1 MGFSPPKVEF
11 QDGFSQNLN
20 HRFSLNYKSLILHPE
35 NRDTNMKRI
44 GEYRKLL
51 GVDQYATLK
60 DLKTVYRNTMKDAH
74 PDKFVNNEAGKADA
88 EEKSKSVIEAY
99 HFLVSINPET
109 QEKYKEEYTETITQ
123 SIIQDFY
130 LEKSILKIQH
140 FNGKMYEYIGV
151 PRNTYIKMV
160 NADSPSRFARRH
172 IYGNFIYRKSGEVMA
187 D

>member
-1 MGFSPPKVEF
+1 
-11 QDGFSQNLN
+11 
-20 HRFSLNYKSLILHPE
+20 
-35 NRDTNMKRI
+35 MKKL

-51 GVDQYATLK
+51 EVDKNVTLK
-60 DLKTVYRNTMKDAH
+60 ELKTIYRNTMKDTH
-74 PDKFVNNEAGKADA
+74 PDKFINDEAGKLEA

-109 QEKYKEEYTETITQ
+109 QEKYKEEYTETITT
-123 SIIQDFY
+123 SNIQDFY
-130 LEKSILKIQH
+130 LEKSILTIQH
-140 FNGKMYEYIGV
+140 LNGNIYEYLSV

-172 IYGNFIYRKSGEVMA
+172 IYGSFVYRKAGEVMA

>member
-20 HRFSLNYKSLILHPE
+20 HRFSFNYKSLILHPE

-51 GVDQYATLK
+51 GVDQSATLK

-74 PDKFVNNEAGKADA
+74 PDKFVNDEAGKADA

-130 LEKSILKIQH
+130 LEKSILKVQH

>member
-1 MGFSPPKVEF
+1 M
-11 QDGFSQNLN
+11 
-20 HRFSLNYKSLILHPE
+20 HPE

-51 GVDQYATLK
+51 GVDQSATLK

-74 PDKFVNNEAGKADA
+74 PDKFVNDEAGKADA

-99 HFLVSINPET
+99 HFLVSINRET

>member
-1 MGFSPPKVEF
+1 
-11 QDGFSQNLN
+11 
-20 HRFSLNYKSLILHPE
+20 
-35 NRDTNMKRI
+35 MKKI
-44 GEYRKLL
+44 GDYRKLL
-51 GVDQYATLK
+51 EVDNTATLK
-60 DLKTVYRNTMKDAH
+60 DLKTIYRNVMKDTH
-74 PDKFVNNEAGKADA
+74 PDKFVNNEEGKLEA

-109 QEKYKEEYTETITQ
+109 QEKYKEEYTDTVSN
-123 SIIQDFY
+123 SIITDFY
-130 LEKSILKIQH
+130 LEKSILKVQH
-140 FNGKMYEYIGV
+140 LNGKMFEYIGV

>member
-20 HRFSLNYKSLILHPE
+20 HRFSFNYKSLILHPE
-35 NRDTNMKRI
+35 NRHTNMKRI

-51 GVDQYATLK
+51 GVDQSTTLK

-74 PDKFVNNEAGKADA
+74 PDKFVNDEAGKADA
-88 EEKSKSVIEAY
+88 EDKSKSVIEAY

>member
-20 HRFSLNYKSLILHPE
+20 HRFSFNYKSLILHPE

-51 GVDQYATLK
+51 GVDQSTTLK

-130 LEKSILKIQH
+130 LEKSILKVQH
-140 FNGKMYEYIGV
+140 FNGKMFEYIGV

-172 IYGNFIYRKSGEVMA
+172 IYGNYVYRKDGEAMV

>member
-20 HRFSLNYKSLILHPE
+20 HRFSFNYKSLILHPE

-51 GVDQYATLK
+51 GVDQSTTLK

-74 PDKFVNNEAGKADA
+74 PDKFVNDEAGKADA

-172 IYGNFIYRKSGEVMA
+172 IYGNFIYRKSGEAMA

>member
-1 MGFSPPKVEF
+1 
-11 QDGFSQNLN
+11 
-20 HRFSLNYKSLILHPE
+20 
-35 NRDTNMKRI
+35 MKKL

-51 GVDQYATLK
+51 EVDKNVTLRE
-60 DLKTVYRNTMKDAH
+60 LKTIYRNTMKDTH
-74 PDKFVNNEAGKADA
+74 PDKFINDEAGKLEA

-109 QEKYKEEYTETITQ
+109 QEKYKEEYTETTTT
-123 SIIQDFY
+123 SNIQDFY
-130 LEKSILKIQH
+130 LEKSILTIQH
-140 FNGKMYEYIGV
+140 LNGNIYEYLGV

-172 IYGNFIYRKSGEVMA
+172 IYGSFVYRKAGEVMA

>member
-1 MGFSPPKVEF
+1 
-11 QDGFSQNLN
+11 
-20 HRFSLNYKSLILHPE
+20 
-35 NRDTNMKRI
+35 MKRI
-44 GEYRKLL
+44 GEHRKLL
-51 GVDQYATLK
+51 GVDNTATLK
-60 DLKTVYRNTMKDAH
+60 DLKTIYRNVMKDTH
-74 PDKFVNNEAGKADA
+74 PDKFVNNEAGKLEA

-109 QEKYKEEYTETITQ
+109 QEKYKEEYTDTVSN
-123 SIIQDFY
+123 SIITDFY
-130 LEKSILKIQH
+130 LEKSILKVQH
-140 FNGKMYEYIGV
+140 LNGKMFEYIGV

>member
-1 MGFSPPKVEF
+1 
-11 QDGFSQNLN
+11 
-20 HRFSLNYKSLILHPE
+20 
-35 NRDTNMKRI
+35 MKKI
-44 GEYRKLL
+44 GDYRKLL
-51 GVDQYATLK
+51 EVDDTATLK
-60 DLKTVYRNTMKDAH
+60 DLKTIYRNVMKDTH
-74 PDKFVNNEAGKADA
+74 PDKFVNNEAGKLEA

-109 QEKYKEEYTETITQ
+109 QEKYKEEYTDTVSN
-123 SIIQDFY
+123 SIITDFY
-130 LEKSILKIQH
+130 LEKSILKVQH
-140 FNGKMYEYIGV
+140 LNGKMFEYIGV

>member
-1 MGFSPPKVEF
+1 
-11 QDGFSQNLN
+11 
-20 HRFSLNYKSLILHPE
+20 
-35 NRDTNMKRI
+35 MKRI
-44 GEYRKLL
+44 GEHRKLL
-51 GVDQYATLK
+51 GVDKTVTLK
-60 DLKTVYRNTMKDAH
+60 ELKTIYRNTMKDAH
-74 PDKFVNNEAGKADA
+74 PDKFANDEAAKLEA

-109 QEKYKEEYTETITQ
+109 QEKYREEYTETISK

-130 LEKSILKIQH
+130 HEKSILKVQH

-160 NADSPSRFARRH
+160 NSDSPSRFARRH
-172 IYGNFIYRKSGEVMA
+172 IYGSFIYRKSGEAMA